1 MADKYKNTTMINNHT
16 DLQNPFWVAKKE
28 DNSVLHYGEIKE
40 GTQLSTKMPIHTFSK
55 KEDWISFIESNGAEY
70 FEQELTQ

>member
-1 MADKYKNTTMINNHT
+1 MINNHT

-40 GTQLSTKMPIHTFSK
+40 GTHLSTKMDIYTFSK
-55 KEDWISFIESNGAEY
+55 KEDWIYFIEANGGEY
-70 FEQELTQ
+70 VEQELATQINEII

>member
-1 MADKYKNTTMINNHT
+1 MIKNHT

-40 GTQLSTKMPIHTFSK
+40 GTQLSTKMPIHTFSE
-55 KEDWISFIESNGAEY
+55 KEDWISLLRKTVANT
-70 FEQELTQ
+70 LNRN

>member
-1 MADKYKNTTMINNHT
+1 MINNYT
-16 DLQNPFWVAKKE
+16 DLETPYWVAKKE

-40 GTQLSTKMPIHTFSK
+40 GTQLSTKMDIHTFSK
-55 KEDWISFIESNGAEY
+55 KEDWIYFIEANGGEY